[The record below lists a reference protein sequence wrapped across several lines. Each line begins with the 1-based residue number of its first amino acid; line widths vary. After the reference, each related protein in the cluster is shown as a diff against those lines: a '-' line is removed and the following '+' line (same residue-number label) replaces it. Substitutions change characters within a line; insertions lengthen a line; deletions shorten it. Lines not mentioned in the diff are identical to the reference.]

1 MGLIWKVEWVSIKGI
16 NLLIFLKHSPFIVNA
31 WVREKSEQSD
41 LLVVS
46 VSVKSYML
54 LSMEN
59 QMMTSGTDGYYE
71 HAEKYI
77 KLARKFIQAFP

>member
-1 MGLIWKVEWVSIKGI
+1 
-16 NLLIFLKHSPFIVNA
+16 
-31 WVREKSEQSD
+31 
-41 LLVVS
+41 
-46 VSVKSYML
+46 
-54 LSMEN
+54 MEN